1 MSRASAWSDDEVAA
15 TVDAYFQFW
24 LGDAGDW
31 ETKMDVYRDLHRRF
45 PARSAKAFE
54 FKFQNVS
61 GALYVLGLEHM
72 PGLQPRTNFQR
83 LVLTETEHYLE
94 RHPEISSAVGSYQR
108 SSSDAPVP
116 KVPPGLRSK
125 ANGA

>member
-1 MSRASAWSDDEVAA
+1 MEPVSRASAWSAEEVAA

-45 PARSAKAFE
+45 PARSVKAFE

-61 GALYVLGLEHM
+61 GALFVLGMEYM
-72 PGLQPRTNFQR
+72 PGLQPRVNFQK
-83 LVLTETEHYLE
+83 LVLAVVEEYLDS
-94 RHPEISSAVGSYQR
+94 HPQIRSAVGAYEK
-108 SSSDAPVP
+108 SSPDAPQPKRVP
-116 KVPPGLRSK
+116 RR
-125 ANGA
+125 A